1 MYENENLEEFKN
13 DMVEDFEVRK
23 QVVSKIISDFTK
35 KGINEARYLIELTTF
50 VLYEIVTQKRVNYP
64 SLVGVIYSGYCQ
76 AGLNSIVKNL
86 NSFIE
91 VRRTEWVTALKDH
104 CLSSDAFERF
114 YLDDEDL

>member
-1 MYENENLEEFKN
+1 MTGEITPG
-13 DMVEDFEVRK
+13 
-23 QVVSKIISDFTK
+23 SIISE
-35 KGINEARYLIELTTF
+35 INRNYL
-50 VLYEIVTQKRVNYP
+50 TQKRVNYP

-91 VRRTEWVTALKDH
+91 VRRTEWVTALKDN